1 MSAQRLLQA
10 LHEFFD
16 VVVRGEDVRRQA
28 QGSAGVVRPAY
39 CTHVSPM
46 RTLDCH
52 CEIDRLLPWHA
63 EREDASPQTGTG
75 RSQHLDPRQLLQP
88 QTRIYRE
95 LAHAR
100 FDLRAADP
108 VSYTH
113 L

>member
-1 MSAQRLLQA
+1 MTVPGRTAACADATIECNSTL
-10 LHEFFD
+10 
-16 VVVRGEDVRRQA
+16 
-28 QGSAGVVRPAY
+28 
-39 CTHVSPM
+39 TSPL

-88 QTRIYRE
+88 QTRIDRE

-100 FDLRAADP
+100 FDLRAADLLSLIHISEP
-108 VSYTH
+108 TR